1 MNNPPETAYIGV
13 YSSLMNSFT
22 FSGKP
27 KEVAVGLGQRNLY
40 AIEGIMKGHYKN
52 ILCVLSDSHRQ
63 DDTVAQAVH
72 IAKAHQASLTIML
85 ALEALP
91 PNASMVMESF
101 SYIDSQQTMET
112 QAKHWLS
119 EQAESWGKQ
128 YALDTTVSVGQ
139 PLIDVVSY
147 VLKNDIDLVIKR
159 AEESFLDKLFGSLDM
174 RLFRKCP
181 CPVWIINHKP
191 RSQYKNVVAAL
202 DLNYHYPQHEVS
214 IRRDLNRD
222 ILRHASQIAL
232 LEFAQLHIVHVF
244 DAVPENIARDG
255 FITVDNDRME
265 TDLAKIHA
273 EREAELESLLEELNQ
288 ELDDSVVEYLNPQEH
303 IVHGYPRREIAATT
317 TSLDTDIIVMGTV
330 ARLGVPGFIM
340 GDTAEETIQQ
350 LQCAVV
356 GIKPRGFE
364 TPISFKK

>member
-1 MNNPPETAYIGV
+1 
-13 YSSLMNSFT
+13 
-22 FSGKP
+22 
-27 KEVAVGLGQRNLY
+27 
-40 AIEGIMKGHYKN
+40 MKGHYQN
-52 ILCVLSDSHRQ
+52 ILCVLTDSHRQ
-63 DDTVAQAVH
+63 DDTVAQAIH

-101 SYIDSQQTMET
+101 SYIDSQQTMES
-112 QAKHWLS
+112 QATHWLK
-119 EQAESWGKQ
+119 EQADGWGQ
-128 YALDTTVSVGQ
+128 HYALGTKVTVGQ
-139 PLIDVVSY
+139 PLIDVVTY
-147 VLKNDIDLVIKR
+147 VLKSKIDLVIKR
-159 AEESFLDKLFGSLDM
+159 AEESFLDRLFGSLDM

-181 CPVWIINHKP
+181 CPVWIINHRP

-202 DLNYHYPQHEVS
+202 DLNYHYPEHEVA

-222 ILRHASQIAL
+222 VLRHATQIAL

-255 FITVDNDRME
+255 FITVDDDRME
-265 TDLAKIHA
+265 TDLAKIHT
-273 EREAELESLLEELNQ
+273 EREEALDKLLT
-288 ELDDSVVEYLNPQEH
+288 ELDDTLGNNVLDYLKPQKH

-317 TSLDTDIIVMGTV
+317 ASLDTDIIVMGTV

-340 GDTAEETIQQ
+340 GGTAEETIQQ
-350 LQCAVV
+350 VKCAVV

-364 TPISFKK
+364 TPIATVK

>member
-1 MNNPPETAYIGV
+1 
-13 YSSLMNSFT
+13 
-22 FSGKP
+22 
-27 KEVAVGLGQRNLY
+27 
-40 AIEGIMKGHYKN
+40 MKGHYKN

-63 DDTVAQAVH
+63 DDTVAQALH

-85 ALEALP
+85 SLEALP

-101 SYIDSQQTMET
+101 TYIDSQQSMET
-112 QAKHWLS
+112 QAKHWLK
-119 EQAESWGKQ
+119 EQAESWRNQ
-128 YALDTTVSVGQ
+128 YPVATEVTVGQ
-139 PLIDVVSY
+139 PLIDIVSY
-147 VLKNDIDLVIKR
+147 AVNHDIDLVIKR

-214 IRRDLNRD
+214 VRRELNRD

-255 FITVDNDRME
+255 FISVDNDQME

-273 EREAELESLLEELNQ
+273 ERETELDKLLEELGS
-288 ELDDSVVEYLNPQEH
+288 ELDDNVLEYLNPQKH

-317 TSLDTDIIVMGTV
+317 TSLDTDVIVMGTV

-340 GDTAEETIQQ
+340 GGTAEDTIHQ
-350 LQCAVV
+350 LKCAVV
-356 GIKPRGFE
+356 GVKPRGFE
-364 TPISFKK
+364 TPISVKKD

>member
-1 MNNPPETAYIGV
+1 
-13 YSSLMNSFT
+13 MNSCT

-119 EQAESWGKQ
+119 EQAESWGQK
-128 YALDTTVSVGQ
+128 YALNTTVSVGQ
-139 PLIDVVSY
+139 PLIDVVSH

-202 DLNYHYPQHEVS
+202 DLNYHYPQHEVA

-273 EREAELESLLEELNQ
+273 ERETELERLLEELNQ
-288 ELDDSVVEYLNPQEH
+288 ELDDNVVEYLNPQKH

-340 GDTAEETIQQ
+340 GDTAEETIHQ
-350 LQCAVV
+350 LHCAVV

-364 TPISFKK
+364 TPISVKM

>member
-1 MNNPPETAYIGV
+1 
-13 YSSLMNSFT
+13 
-22 FSGKP
+22 
-27 KEVAVGLGQRNLY
+27 
-40 AIEGIMKGHYKN
+40 MKGHYKN

-119 EQAESWGKQ
+119 EQAESWGEK
-128 YALDTTVSVGQ
+128 YALNTTVSVGQ
-139 PLIDVVSY
+139 PLIDVVSH

-202 DLNYHYPQHEVS
+202 DLNYHYPQHEVT

-244 DAVPENIARDG
+244 V
-255 FITVDNDRME
+255 
-265 TDLAKIHA
+265 
-273 EREAELESLLEELNQ
+273 
-288 ELDDSVVEYLNPQEH
+288 
-303 IVHGYPRREIAATT
+303 
-317 TSLDTDIIVMGTV
+317 
-330 ARLGVPGFIM
+330 
-340 GDTAEETIQQ
+340 QQ
-350 LQCAVV
+350 LFQ
-356 GIKPRGFE
+356 F
-364 TPISFKK
+364 FKSSVFSCRHI

>member
-1 MNNPPETAYIGV
+1 
-13 YSSLMNSFT
+13 
-22 FSGKP
+22 
-27 KEVAVGLGQRNLY
+27 
-40 AIEGIMKGHYKN
+40 MKGHYKN

-63 DDTVAQAVH
+63 DDTVAQALH

-85 ALEALP
+85 SLESLP

-101 SYIDSQQTMET
+101 SYVDSQQTMET
-112 QAKHWLS
+112 QAQHWLK
-119 EQAESWGKQ
+119 EQAESWGKH
-128 YALDTTVSVGQ
+128 YPVSTAVTVGQ
-139 PLIDVVSY
+139 PLIDAVRY
-147 VLKNDIDLVIKR
+147 VKKNNIDLVIKR

-191 RSQYKNVVAAL
+191 RSQYENVVAAL

-255 FITVDNDRME
+255 FISVDNDRME

-273 EREAELESLLEELNQ
+273 ERES
-288 ELDDSVVEYLNPQEH
+288 ELDKL
-303 IVHGYPRREIAATT
+303 
-317 TSLDTDIIVMGTV
+317 L
-330 ARLGVPGFIM
+330 
-340 GDTAEETIQQ
+340 
-350 LQCAVV
+350 
-356 GIKPRGFE
+356 
-364 TPISFKK
+364 

>member
-1 MNNPPETAYIGV
+1 
-13 YSSLMNSFT
+13 
-22 FSGKP
+22 
-27 KEVAVGLGQRNLY
+27 
-40 AIEGIMKGHYKN
+40 MKGHYKN
-52 ILCVLSDSHRQ
+52 ILCVLSNAHRQ
-63 DDTVAQAVH
+63 DDTVAQALH

-85 ALEALP
+85 SLEALP

-101 SYIDSQQTMET
+101 SYIDSQQSMET
-112 QAKHWLS
+112 QARHWLK
-119 EQAESWGKQ
+119 EQAENWGEQ
-128 YALDTTVSVGQ
+128 YDVSTAVTVGQ
-139 PLIDVVSY
+139 PLIDVVHY
-147 VLKNDIDLVIKR
+147 VIRNDIDLVIKR

-202 DLNYHYPQHEVS
+202 DLNYHYPTHEVS

-222 ILRHASQIAL
+222 ILQHAAQIAL

-265 TDLAKIHA
+265 TDLAKIHS
-273 EREAELESLLEELNQ
+273 EREEELERLLTELSN
-288 ELDDSVVEYLNPQEH
+288 ELDENVWEYLNPQKH

-330 ARLGVPGFIM
+330 ARLGVPGYIM
-340 GDTAEETIQQ
+340 GSTAEETIHQ
-350 LQCAVV
+350 LKCAVV
-356 GIKPRGFE
+356 GVKPRGFE
-364 TPISFKK
+364 SPISAE

>member
-1 MNNPPETAYIGV
+1 
-13 YSSLMNSFT
+13 
-22 FSGKP
+22 
-27 KEVAVGLGQRNLY
+27 
-40 AIEGIMKGHYKN
+40 MKGHYKN

-63 DDTVAQAVH
+63 DDTVAQALH

-85 ALEALP
+85 SLEALP

-101 SYIDSQQTMET
+101 SYVDSQQTMET
-112 QAKHWLS
+112 QAQHWLK
-119 EQAESWGKQ
+119 EQAESWGKH
-128 YALDTTVSVGQ
+128 YAVSTAVTVGQ
-139 PLIDVVSY
+139 PLIDVVRY
-147 VLKNDIDLVIKR
+147 VKKNGIDLVIKR

-255 FITVDNDRME
+255 FISVDNDRME

-273 EREAELESLLEELNQ
+273 ERETELDKLLEELGG
-288 ELDDSVVEYLNPQEH
+288 ELDDDVLDYLKPQKH

-330 ARLGVPGFIM
+330 ARLGVPGYIM
-340 GDTAEETIQQ
+340 GDTAEETIHQ
-350 LQCAVV
+350 LKCAVV
-356 GIKPRGFE
+356 GVKPRGFE
-364 TPISFKK
+364 TPISMD

>member
-1 MNNPPETAYIGV
+1 
-13 YSSLMNSFT
+13 
-22 FSGKP
+22 
-27 KEVAVGLGQRNLY
+27 
-40 AIEGIMKGHYKN
+40 MKGHYKN

-63 DDTVAQAVH
+63 DDTVAQALH

-85 ALEALP
+85 SLEALP

-101 SYIDSQQTMET
+101 TYIDSQQSMET
-112 QAKHWLS
+112 QAKHWLK
-119 EQAESWGKQ
+119 EQAESWSNQ
-128 YALDTTVSVGQ
+128 YPVATEVTVGQ
-139 PLIDVVSY
+139 PLIDIVSY
-147 VLKNDIDLVIKR
+147 AVNHDIDLVIKR

-214 IRRDLNRD
+214 VRRELNRD

-255 FITVDNDRME
+255 FISVDNDQME

-273 EREAELESLLEELNQ
+273 ERETELDKLLEELGS
-288 ELDDSVVEYLNPQEH
+288 ELDDNVLEYLNPQKH

-317 TSLDTDIIVMGTV
+317 TSLDTDVIVMGTV

-340 GDTAEETIQQ
+340 GGTAEETIHQ
-350 LQCAVV
+350 LKCAVV
-356 GIKPRGFE
+356 GVKPRGFE
-364 TPISFKK
+364 TPISVKKD